1 MQGTKPRFSAR
12 AANALN
18 CRAHRTLDKM
28 IFYYDV
34 GNGTDGSMQGA
45 SSTGESHPAPH
56 SLQHIPGERESDG
69 ISILM
74 SSSSYWFQSWF
85 SAKLGVSECP
95 ATCHWQFPPL
105 KTWANKKRNCYFKEK
120 IKFPPLG
127 WGVVGHTEEMGILK
141 NTKHF
146 FSFWDSDEIYIWK
159 KYQTNMTD
167 FWEQIFLKVQ
177 RTD

>member
-1 MQGTKPRFSAR
+1 MQGP
-12 AANALN
+12 
-18 CRAHRTLDKM
+18 
-28 IFYYDV
+28 
-34 GNGTDGSMQGA
+34 
-45 SSTGESHPAPH
+45 SSTGEPHPAPH

-85 SAKLGVSECP
+85 SPKLEVSECP
-95 ATCHWQFPPL
+95 ATCHWQFPPP

-127 WGVVGHTEEMGILK
+127 WGVVGHSEEMGILK

-146 FSFWDSDEIYIWK
+146 FSFETVMRYISVKHIRQIWQISENRFFKSSENRLEDSTVQNVK
-159 KYQTNMTD
+159 KKMPGKDREVGKNS
-167 FWEQIFLKVQ
+167 K
-177 RTD
+177 